1 MISMLTNRLI
11 KITPVIIAAA
21 LLFVHVVHLPGLY
34 PILPIKIL
42 GPITVELPKE
52 EVNITAEM
60 HLEEPANMQSMPLDH
75 FEEEAVFGSTYL
87 AVVTSEEYLT
97 CLYYINLDSI
107 TIWHGAG
114 SFKPINVSLDERALI
129 VEFDLAS
136 ILSGLDFSETEE
148 EFITVPLIITGE
160 GENETQIITFQAAST
175 LLVPAPAGDDPDD
188 NPGDDIDDDPVTIPM
203 IPVTIR

>member
-21 LLFVHVVHLPGLY
+21 LLFVHVVHLPGALSY
-34 PILPIKIL
+34 FTDKKFL

-87 AVVTSEEYLT
+87 AVVTFPEEYLT

-188 NPGDDIDDDPVTIPM
+188 NPGDDIDDDPG
-203 IPVTIR
+203 